1 MYPEAE
7 VGFSTAQVALFRS
20 SQVSSSPALTLES
33 SSWPFSLGPASRI
46 QR

>member
-20 SQVSSSPALTLES
+20 SQVSSSPLFTLFS
-33 SSWPFSLGPASRI
+33 SSWPFSVGPARTM